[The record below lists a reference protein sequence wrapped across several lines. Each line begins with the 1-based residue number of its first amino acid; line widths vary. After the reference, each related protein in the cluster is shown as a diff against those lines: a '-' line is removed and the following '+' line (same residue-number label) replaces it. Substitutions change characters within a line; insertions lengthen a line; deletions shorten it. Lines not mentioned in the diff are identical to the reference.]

1 MSSTGINKELYCDYA
16 IFYNDVTCLSG
27 LNVSG
32 NVGIGSTNPNNKLEV
47 VGSINSTDYKFN
59 NNSLFSYLPYSTPS
73 ATGSFTTINIDANTF
88 AYQFTGAGQFIVPS
102 NSIVDI
108 LLVGAGGQGGLGAYS
123 GGGGAGEVVYY
134 PQYSINAGT
143 YDIAIGIDSTTAS
156 NRISSIKKA
165 GVNQLVALGGGN
177 GAFWGF
183 YNDGVERQFPPKAYN
198 STTTRTATT
207 FNGYSCQKYT
217 MTLDTTGITYGSG
230 TYDLYVSSVYSTA
243 VQYDGYRMFDYD
255 TASTT
260 NRWAGGNN
268 FYVITTGAVS
278 ATNTNYFIDNT
289 YKGDWFCLKLPIPI
303 SLTKFTIYQTSTAL
317 DRAPKNFRVY
327 GSMDA
332 TNWSLLQ
339 TVTGATYTSRVYT
352 NTGLSTNTAQHQYI
366 CFVVNALVG
375 GTTSTLI
382 DIVEFQLFGKQAF
395 ITSAASGGSGGGGWY
410 DPNIPTYSVKGAS
423 FNISQISQYSL
434 ATAGY
439 NPLTVGFLSGGAGG
453 SATGT
458 GRFKTTITGTNL
470 YVGQGG
476 TGSTGTA
483 TTTTATTNY
492 GDGGNSGTTRG
503 AGFQGVCIIRI
514 STNYITK
521 YNHYLSW
528 DKILNIQVG
537 DGLTVDALNGNRI
550 TTSWTKNILDNSLY
564 NNNGGK
570 VGINCSTTTGIL
582 EKLHL
587 GGFRRS
593 IW

>member
-255 TASTT
+255 TASTA
-260 NRWAGGNN
+260 NR
-268 FYVITTGAVS
+268 
-278 ATNTNYFIDNT
+278 
-289 YKGDWFCLKLPIPI
+289 
-303 SLTKFTIYQTSTAL
+303 
-317 DRAPKNFRVY
+317 
-327 GSMDA
+327 
-332 TNWSLLQ
+332 
-339 TVTGATYTSRVYT
+339 
-352 NTGLSTNTAQHQYI
+352 
-366 CFVVNALVG
+366 
-375 GTTSTLI
+375 
-382 DIVEFQLFGKQAF
+382 
-395 ITSAASGGSGGGGWY
+395 
-410 DPNIPTYSVKGAS
+410 
-423 FNISQISQYSL
+423 
-434 ATAGY
+434 
-439 NPLTVGFLSGGAGG
+439 
-453 SATGT
+453 
-458 GRFKTTITGTNL
+458 
-470 YVGQGG
+470 
-476 TGSTGTA
+476 
-483 TTTTATTNY
+483 
-492 GDGGNSGTTRG
+492 
-503 AGFQGVCIIRI
+503 
-514 STNYITK
+514 
-521 YNHYLSW
+521 
-528 DKILNIQVG
+528 
-537 DGLTVDALNGNRI
+537 
-550 TTSWTKNILDNSLY
+550 
-564 NNNGGK
+564 
-570 VGINCSTTTGIL
+570 
-582 EKLHL
+582 
-587 GGFRRS
+587 
-593 IW
+593 